1 MGSCELVFSSY
12 IAKIW
17 VWGTV
22 VEVYVFLYFFCS
34 VLVLVNGTLSDF
46 FASTRG
52 FQQGDP
58 LSLLLFV
65 FVVEAL
71 SRILFR
77 SEEGG
82 HLFGFSVKQILIQ

>member
-1 MGSCELVFSSY
+1 MYSCISS
-12 IAKIW
+12 
-17 VWGTV
+17 VR
-22 VEVYVFLYFFCS
+22 F
-34 VLVLVNGTLSDF
+34 LVLVNGTLSDF

-58 LSLLLFV
+58 LSPLLFV

-71 SRILFR
+71 SRMLSR

-82 HLFGFSVKQILIQ
+82 HLFGFSIKRTLI